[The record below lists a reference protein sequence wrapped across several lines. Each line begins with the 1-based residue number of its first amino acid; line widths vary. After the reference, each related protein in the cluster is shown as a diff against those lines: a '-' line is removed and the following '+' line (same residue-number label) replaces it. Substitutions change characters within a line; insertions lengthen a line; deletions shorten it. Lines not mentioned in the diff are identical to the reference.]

1 MLHEEQLIQQLFLK
15 METLLFD
22 FAVLGG
28 YPRDIHFGRTP
39 KDLDICV
46 YNYHPYDIA
55 EEQFTR
61 MLRDWLYSKDIGL
74 TIYHEGD
81 SASASGDSRVHMVW
95 TLSCGVDI
103 IFWNAETKWEVL
115 KNFDFN
121 INQFELDTTT
131 GEVTRRLGVPGI
143 DTELVMLRDLFQYN
157 DNPEDRILHVMQ
169 IAKEVGWDICSVKN
183 NLISRMKS
191 Q

>member
-1 MLHEEQLIQQLFLK
+1 MLHEEQLIQQLFKK

-46 YNYHPYDIA
+46 YNYTPHDIA
-55 EEQFTR
+55 DNKFTA
-61 MLRDWLYSKDIGL
+61 MLGGWLYQNKITVVRHYS
-74 TIYHEGD
+74 E
-81 SASASGDSRVHMVW
+81 SCASASGDSRVHMVW

-103 IFWNAETKWEVL
+103 IFWNAKTKTEVL
-115 KNFDFN
+115 QNFDFN
-121 INQFELDTTT
+121 INQFELDTIT
-131 GEVTRRLGVPGI
+131 GEAIDRRSNS
-143 DTELVMLRDLFQYN
+143 DNKELMMLRDLFQYN
-157 DNPEDRILHVMQ
+157 DNPEERIIHVMQ